1 MEIGKRP
8 GFQTRPPFPNT
19 FAQFLMDSFVPR
31 CATYSHLTRFHVY
44 VLVLYTF
51 FGPDLSNN
59 QYPDLAQIF
68 HEGFCH

>member
-19 FAQFLMDSFVPR
+19 FAQFLVGSRVLHCPTD
-31 CATYSHLTRFHVY
+31 SHLTRFHVD

-59 QYPDLAQIF
+59 QYNDNR
-68 HEGFCH
+68 G

>member
-8 GFQTRPPFPNT
+8 GSQTRPSFPNT
-19 FAQFLMDSFVPR
+19 FTQFMVDSFIPR
-31 CATYSHLTRFHVY
+31 FTTDSHLTRFHVD

-59 QYPDLAQIF
+59 QYPDLGAQSF
-68 HEGFCH
+68 EQS

>member
-19 FAQFLMDSFVPR
+19 FAQFLVGSFVPY
-31 CATYSHLTRFHVY
+31 CPTDSHLTPLHVD

-51 FGPDLSNN
+51 SGPDLSNN
-59 QYPDLAQIF
+59 QYNDDLGMF
-68 HEGFCH
+68 